1 LGNNLVDFRRHLE
14 GPPKINLFSMAKKQ
28 VGEQLENNG
37 IMLLK
42 FLCCTIFGQAV
53 GEQRGYIAKILSK
66 PCDSS

>member
-14 GPPKINLFSMAKKQ
+14 GPPKINLFSVAKKQ
-28 VGEQLENNG
+28 IGEQLENNG

-53 GEQRGYIAKILSK
+53 GEQ
-66 PCDSS
+66 